1 MISATGTISITFF
14 ALISFAATLTN
25 TAHGLFVFLK
35 DPRSPVNRLWSL
47 SILCLVWWGCG
58 EVILRAT
65 DQIEIAA
72 ATNRLSAIGLR
83 LLPAFFLHFAM
94 TFTERERLLRRWWV
108 PLLIYT
114 PAVVFAVFQFT
125 GHLTQ
130 VQRFSWGFSAV
141 PADGFLVYILWL
153 ETMFAWGLYMC
164 YQKFIAG
171 RFKRE
176 RRQALFILLGVLIPL
191 LPSSLIDGILPLIGV
206 QIIRITEVSST
217 ITVVFVTYAVVRYQL
232 MSLTPESSAKTIL
245 ETIGAM
251 LAVTDPDGKIVFTN
265 ESFKD
270 LLGTGN
276 ESIDRFHFFDF
287 LDEGREPLLEAYKS
301 TPAGP
306 RSMLSEVK
314 FRGIRGTIFPAI
326 LSVSPIVVD
335 GDALGYVH
343 FARDITELKRAD
355 EALRQ
360 SEVRFR
366 SVWENSADGMR
377 LTDDQGMIVAAN
389 GAFCRLIELTEGELV
404 GQPITVTY
412 SGRDDTEE
420 MLHRYRERFE
430 ERRIETG
437 IERVITL
444 QSGKILNLEYSHSFI
459 ELDYG
464 KAFLLSVFRD
474 ITGRKLAEQ
483 KIQML
488 AHTIRSMQ
496 ECVSITDMQNNI
508 ISVNPAFLRTYGYE
522 ESEIVGENITLLR
535 SPMNPPGLTEEIIAH
550 TLKGGWTGELLNR
563 RKNGEE
569 FPILM
574 SSSIV
579 RDAGGTPVALVG
591 IARDIT
597 ERKLLEKQLEESQR
611 MRTEDLQQ
619 LAVAVQRG
627 QEDERRRIARELHDD
642 LGQRLSGMKFN
653 IEVFEDT
660 IPRTNGETLDKMRHF
675 KQQIDSMITEIRRLS
690 SNLHPAVLDD
700 FGLVVA
706 LELLCGE
713 FQKVQ
718 QIKVGFEPQNRNMAR
733 FDPDV
738 EIALFRIVQEA
749 LANVGK
755 HAGASKVNLSLGM
768 DDGHVR
774 LIIRDDGSGFNP
786 AAVRRSKDSN
796 RGLGLISMRERT
808 QELGGSYRIES
819 TPGKG
824 TTITVEIPVQS

>member
-1 MISATGTISITFF
+1 MISGAGTITITLF
-14 ALISFAATLTN
+14 ALISLAATLTN

-47 SILCLVWWGCG
+47 SILCLVWWGFG
-58 EVILRAT
+58 EVILRST
-65 DQIEIAA
+65 DQLDIAL
-72 ATNRLSAIGLR
+72 ATNRIFAIGLR
-83 LLPAFFLHFAM
+83 LLPAFFFHFAM
-94 TFTERERLLRRWWV
+94 AFTERDRFLRRWWA

-114 PAVVFAVFQFT
+114 PAIVFSVFQFT
-125 GHLTQ
+125 GHLTT
-130 VQRFSWGFSAV
+130 VQRFSWGYSAV
-141 PADGFLVYILWL
+141 PSDGFVVYILWL
-153 ETMFAWGLYMC
+153 ETLFAWGLWMC

-176 RRQALFILLGVLIPL
+176 RQQALFILLGVLIPL
-191 LPSSLIDGILPLIGV
+191 LPSSVIDGILPLLGI
-206 QIIRITEVSST
+206 QILRIAEVSST

-232 MSLTPESSAKTIL
+232 MSLTPETSAKTVL

-251 LAVTDPDGKIVFTN
+251 LAVTDPDGKIVFSN
-265 ESFKD
+265 ETFKD
-270 LLGTGN
+270 LLGTGD

-287 LDEGREPLLEAYKS
+287 LDSGREQLLEAYKS

-306 RSMLSEVK
+306 RSMLSEVT
-314 FRGIRGTIFPAI
+314 FRGITGSIFPGI
-326 LSVSPIVVD
+326 LSVSPIMVD
-335 GDALGYVH
+335 GDALGFVH

-360 SEVRFR
+360 SEIRFR
-366 SVWENSADGMR
+366 SVWENSADCMR
-377 LTDDQGMIVAAN
+377 LTDDQGTIVAAN
-389 GAFCRLIELTEGELV
+389 GAFCRLVELKESELV

-412 SGRDDTEE
+412 PGRDDPEE
-420 MLHRYRERFE
+420 MLRRYRERFE

-437 IERVITL
+437 LERIVTL
-444 QSGKILNLEYSHSFI
+444 HSGKVLHLEYSHSFI

-464 KAFLLSVFRD
+464 KALLLSVFRD

-496 ECVSITDMQNNI
+496 ECVSITDMQNNVL
-508 ISVNPAFLRTYGYE
+508 SVNPAFLRTYGYE
-522 ESEIVGENITLLR
+522 EPEIIGKNITQLR
-535 SPMNPPGLTEEIIAH
+535 SANNPPGLTEEIIAQ
-550 TLKGGWTGELLNR
+550 TLKGGWTGELLNV

-579 RDAGGTPVALVG
+579 RDAGGTPIAFVG

-597 ERKLLEKQLEESQR
+597 ERKNLERQLEEAQR
-611 MRTEDLQQ
+611 MRTDDLQQ
-619 LAVAVQRG
+619 LAIAVQRA
-627 QEDERRRIARELHDD
+627 QEEERRRIARELHDD

-660 IPRTNGETLDKMRHF
+660 IPRTNGETLEKLRHL
-675 KQQIDSMITEIRRLS
+675 KEQIDAMITEIRRLS
-690 SNLHPAVLDD
+690 ANLHPAVLDD

-706 LELLCGE
+706 LELLCGD

-718 QIKVGFEPQNRNMAR
+718 QIKIGFEPQNRNMTR
-733 FDPDV
+733 FDPHV

-749 LANVGK
+749 LANIGK
-755 HAGASKVNLSLGM
+755 HSGASTVNLRLGM
-768 DDGHVR
+768 DDGSVR
-774 LIIRDDGSGFNP
+774 LTIRDDGTGFNP
-786 AAVRRSKDSN
+786 AAVRRTKDSN

-808 QELGGSYRIES
+808 QELGGTCRIES
-819 TPGKG
+819 MPGKG
-824 TTITVEIPVQS
+824 TTITVEIPVQA